1 MRNVLVVFGGRAYD
15 DRIART
21 VEDAPK
27 FGADSIQIY
36 DDRFLIE
43 RGGFRIQNEWLWQTK
58 RPFGYGWCSWKAYI
72 ILDAMA
78 RSSPGDVILYSDA
91 DTVPIA
97 DLEPVWDTA
106 RNKGVMIF
114 DNQGWLNNRVV
125 RGDCLVAMGQDS
137 DKYRYGKHV
146 DAKTNAWKVGDFLA
160 YQMLVEWWA
169 YSINPLCQQWE
180 DYGPSKYSTDGP
192 EFHQHRTEQ
201 AVLSLL
207 ANKYGVAIYRQACQW
222 GWPVDHEY
230 CKAHGVIADLYP
242 QLFDQRYCE
251 GDRTDLSGSRYRNV
265 PLVGG
270 LP

>member
-1 MRNVLVVFGGRAYD
+1 MNILCTFGGKSYD

-21 VEDAPK
+21 VQDAPGFGVDKVLVYDDKWLVEKGSFRETNRWLWETQRK
-27 FGADSIQIY
+27 FG
-36 DDRFLIE
+36 F
-43 RGGFRIQNEWLWQTK
+43 
-58 RPFGYGWCSWKAYI
+58 GWCAWKAYI

-78 RSSPGDVILYSDA
+78 RCSAGDVVLYCDG

-97 DLEPVWDTA
+97 DLKPIWDIT
-106 RNKGVMIF
+106 RDRGVMIF

-125 RGDCLVAMGQDS
+125 RGDCLVAMGLNE
-137 DKYRYGKHV
+137 DKYRFGKHV
-146 DAKTNAWKVGDFLA
+146 DAKTNAWKVGDFHA

-180 DYGPSKYSTDGP
+180 DYGPSKYATDGP

-207 ANKYGVAIYRQACQW
+207 ANKYGVQVYRQACQW
-222 GWPVDHEY
+222 GWPVDETY
-230 CKAHGVIADLYP
+230 CAANNVIADAYP
-242 QLFDQRYCE
+242 QLFDQQYCQ
-251 GDRTDLSGSRYRNV
+251 GDRSDLSGSRFRNV
-265 PLVGG
+265 PLCGG